1 MTPRLRVLWLASALI
16 PAAVASGALPH
27 GERSPLQS
35 PEPIG
40 FLYINE
46 GTTDRSVAGGDN
58 VVSGLAALADGS
70 LAGLPGAPWRPGG
83 KGPPGARFV
92 ASARIGLCAG
102 GRRPVGPHWG
112 GGDVAALSAAGD

>member
-70 LAGLPGAPWRPGG
+70 LAVLPGSPWRTGG
-83 KGPPGARFV
+83 KGPSGSVFVGAP
-92 ASARIGLCAG
+92 RIRLCGVG
-102 GRRPVGPHWG
+102 GRPV
-112 GGDVAALSAAGD
+112 ALDRGRDGRAGV